1 MLLAAFHNILWRCLS
16 GQEFLYLL
24 SKPVLEYC
32 ILLCLAELHKRLQPD
47 GGKVLIKMMW
57 QLTCRGKKFLKE
69 EERREEERGRR
80 KRGGRK
86 REEGGREEERGK
98 VIEQT
103 AIAHTLQHFDNSPA
117 VFFQAEPF

>member
-32 ILLCLAELHKRLQPD
+32 ILLCLAELHKRLQHD

-69 EERREEERGRR
+69 EERREEERG
-80 KRGGRK
+80 GRK
-86 REEGGREEERGK
+86 REREGGQKRGGK
-98 VIEQT
+98 RKGNRADCYST
-103 AIAHTLQHFDNSPA
+103 HTPTL
-117 VFFQAEPF
+117 